1 MKKKVAIIGVT
12 GAVGQEFVLSLK
24 DHPWFEI
31 TQIAASERSAG
42 KNYVDAI
49 RDPDSGIIKWEVGGS
64 QKWQMR
70 NEYSANVL
78 EIRDAG
84 SNHGVTLAQDAGSWG
99 TYSDSRTKNNIV
111 PISDALSKVNA
122 IKGVTF
128 NFNNDIRVAV
138 TDDLYEKD
146 DNENYIL
153 DKPNPKRVRVD
164 NNEFITQTDI
174 DSGVLTK
181 SPYFDINK
189 KRVGVIAQDLIG
201 VMDEAVE
208 QYRIAQEEDVSSGSA
223 ENVGDR
229 IELSKFSVKYTEII
243 PFLIESIK
251 ELTQAHRD
259 LRAQITGSTDLNQLK
274 STVSGSTFV

>member
-1 MKKKVAIIGVT
+1 
-12 GAVGQEFVLSLK
+12 
-24 DHPWFEI
+24 
-31 TQIAASERSAG
+31 
-42 KNYVDAI
+42 
-49 RDPDSGIIKWEVGGS
+49 
-64 QKWQMR
+64 MR
-70 NEYSANVL
+70 NEYSANVV
-78 EIRDAG
+78 EIRVAG
-84 SNHGVTLAQDAGSWG
+84 SNNGVTLAQDAGSWG

-128 NFNNDIRVAV
+128 NFNNDTRVAV

-146 DNENYIL
+146 DNGDYIL
-153 DKPNPKRVRVD
+153 DKPDPKRVRVD

-201 VMDEAVE
+201 EMDEAVE